1 MTEPEGLDAPGL
13 SVSLEWGRLCVLAPN
28 LDCGRWAAEHLDP
41 SGIETTP
48 PHRRRG
54 DAYSIRSIEVGW
66 SLPELL
72 NVVWQMKSAGAT
84 ARLATGMTVSAA
96 QSGATILAGLSG
108 HDLTTT
114 AAFDHPTGNY
124 RQVVEH
130 LRAVA
135 GWASVGDPVTIPA
148 RAGRQRTIT
157 VVALDS
163 PARVGD
169 GTLGLRGTD
178 ILTDWPVRSQAT
190 LAKVA

>member
-72 NVVWQMKSAGAT
+72 NVVRQMKTTGAT
-84 ARLATGMTVSAA
+84 ARLATGMNVSAA
-96 QSGATILAGLSG
+96 QSGATILAGLSA

-114 AAFDHPTGNY
+114 AAFDHPVGNY
-124 RQVVEH
+124 SHVVEH
-130 LRAVA
+130 LCIVA
-135 GWASVGDPVTIPA
+135 GWTPVGDPVTIPV
-148 RAGRQRTIT
+148 RADRQRTIT

-163 PARVGD
+163 PARVSHES
-169 GTLGLRGTD
+169 LALRGTD
-178 ILTDWPVRSQAT
+178 ILTDWPARGQELLDTA
-190 LAKVA
+190 A